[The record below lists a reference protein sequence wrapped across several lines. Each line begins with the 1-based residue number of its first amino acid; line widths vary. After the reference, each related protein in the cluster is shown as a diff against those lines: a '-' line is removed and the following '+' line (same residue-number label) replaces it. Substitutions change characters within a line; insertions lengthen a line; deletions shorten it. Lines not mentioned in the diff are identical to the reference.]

1 MNEAALLVVKAVV
14 SGGLV
19 VLVNVIAKRDAGI
32 AGLIVAFPVITLLS
46 AFWLAVDGVPDTTMS
61 AFFTGVLWGLVPTVG
76 FVLGIV
82 LALRGG
88 FPLAGAVG
96 VGVAVWALLTL
107 VIQRSGWVI
116 R

>member
-1 MNEAALLVVKAVV
+1 VL

-32 AGLIVAFPVITLLS
+32 AGLIVAFPVVTLVS

-61 AFFTGVLWGLVPTVG
+61 AFFGGVLWGLIPTFV

-82 LALRGG
+82 MSLRGG
-88 FPLAGAVG
+88 LPLAAAVG
-96 VGVAVWALLTL
+96 VGAVAWAILTL
-107 VIQRSGWVI
+107 LIQRSGWVL

>member
-1 MNEAALLVVKAVV
+1 MIKAVL

-32 AGLIVAFPVITLLS
+32 AGLIVAFPVITLVS
-46 AFWLAVDGVPDTTMS
+46 AFWLAVDGVSESTMS
-61 AFFTGVLWGLVPTVG
+61 AFFAGVLWGLVPTFV

-82 LALRGG
+82 ASLRGG
-88 FPLAGAVG
+88 LPLAAAVAVG
-96 VGVAVWALLTL
+96 ALAWGVLTL
-107 VIQRSGWVI
+107 LIQSSGWVL